1 MMLFVHTAKKKACWS
16 AKNRTAANKK
26 IDALRKMDNTFE
38 WAIRDDDDRIVDSYG
53 STWVDR
59 GAFYEYQGHLL

>member
-1 MMLFVHTAKKKACWS
+1 MMLFIYTAKKKGCWS
-16 AKNRTAANKK
+16 AKNLTAARRKLDDMKK
-26 IDALRKMDNTFE
+26 ADITCE
-38 WAIRDDDDRIVDSYG
+38 WAIRDADDRIVDSYG